1 MEGAGGITV
10 AGYYISVY
18 SKCVRTGGFKG
29 YAAGKAQY
37 QVTAL
42 GIETDV
48 YFTQFFI
55 IGGIITVLYFKY
67 LVFL

>member
-1 MEGAGGITV
+1 MEGTDSISA
-10 AGYYISVY
+10 AGYYIAVY

-37 QVTAL
+37 QVTTL
-42 GIETDV
+42 GLEADV
-48 YFTQFFI
+48 YSTQFFI